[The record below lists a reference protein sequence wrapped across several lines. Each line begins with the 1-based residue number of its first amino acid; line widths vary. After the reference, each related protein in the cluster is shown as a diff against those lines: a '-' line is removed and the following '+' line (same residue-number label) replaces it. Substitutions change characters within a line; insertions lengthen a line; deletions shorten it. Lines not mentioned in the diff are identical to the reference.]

1 MGFFFSVPP
10 TPVDS
15 AKPAALL
22 LESAAEKIIHE
33 VRMQKPMLLDAKLEL
48 HARIIDE
55 FNLVSL
61 DKLSRTELFEEIRS
75 YVATYARTAKLAL
88 NQKELQAFPEEVV
101 DEMKGFGPIE
111 PLL

>member
-1 MGFFFSVPP
+1 EGARGSDMGFFFSVPP
-10 TPVDS
+10 MPGDPG
-15 AKPAALL
+15 KPAAVL
-22 LESAAEKIIHE
+22 LESVGETIIHE
-33 VRMQKPMLLDAKLEL
+33 VRMQKPMLLDAKREL

-88 NQKELQAFPEEVV
+88 NQKELQAFTEEVV
-101 DEMKGFGPIE
+101 DEMK
-111 PLL
+111 